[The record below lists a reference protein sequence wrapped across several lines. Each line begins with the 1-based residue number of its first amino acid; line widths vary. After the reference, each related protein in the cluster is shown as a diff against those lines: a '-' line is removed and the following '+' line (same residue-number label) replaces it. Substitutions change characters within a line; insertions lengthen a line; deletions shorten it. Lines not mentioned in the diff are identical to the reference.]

1 MPEWFEDEAYWE
13 VLEPRLF
20 TAARWAA
27 AAEEADQIAVLVD
40 LPAGGAVLDLCCG
53 PGRHALAFARRGY
66 RVTGVD
72 RKQSFLEEARR
83 RAEAEGLAVE
93 WVCADM
99 REFLRPEVFDA
110 AINLYTSFGYFEE
123 AGDDEKVVS
132 NVHQSLRPGGGFVL
146 DLMGKEILARVFR
159 PRRWTQEEDVI
170 VLEEGRIEKG
180 WTWLENR
187 WIVIRDGVVREFP
200 VRQRLYSAAELEALL
215 RRGGFRETAAYGDF
229 VGGPYDENA
238 SRLVVAARK

>member
-20 TAARWAA
+20 TPARWAA
-27 AAEEADQIAVLVD
+27 AAEEADQIAALVEV
-40 LPAGGAVLDLCCG
+40 PAGGAVLDLCCG
-53 PGRHALAFARRGY
+53 PGRHALAFARRGF

-72 RKQSFLEEARR
+72 RKQSFLDEARR
-83 RAEAEGLAVE
+83 RAEDEGLNVE

-99 REFLRPEVFDA
+99 REFLRLEAFDA

-123 AGDDEKVVS
+123 AADDERVTS
-132 NVHQSLRPGGGFVL
+132 NVYRSLRPGGAFVL

-170 VLEEGRIEKG
+170 VLEEGRIQKG

-200 VRQRLYSAAELEALL
+200 VRQRLYSAAELMALL
-215 RRGGFRETAAYGDF
+215 RGCGFREASAYGDF
-229 VGGPYDENA
+229 VGRVYDENA